1 MPCSRGGAIPA
12 VLLLLLALTGL
23 AYGVLGLAISE
34 LRTVSANRHLARA
47 MLGAKAGAV
56 RGFQSLDSLLLDTV
70 RLRNGAIAGGETPE
84 GILYAADFR
93 WLGSEYFLLE
103 ATGGSSGWPGRRQI
117 GWIGWALDPIARVD
131 ALGAGMSTG
140 GPLEVGPASTIAVSV
155 ADTDALGWPAD
166 ACLPFKPALDSLYRD
181 RDLPLWAPIPV
192 LDTGKTEESD
202 VPGIGLLTGAEVLAR
217 AADEGNPLPSSSA
230 TPGGLCMEGGGRALW
245 FSEGSASFGEGEWC
259 GVVAVAGDLTLGQGV
274 HLQGLALVGG
284 NLLLE
289 EGGRFDGMARV
300 AGAAIV
306 ADGSELLIS
315 ACVATA
321 VLSTT
326 APLLRPA
333 LLPDGYRVNGF

>member
-1 MPCSRGGAIPA
+1 MPHSRGGAIPA

-34 LRTVSANRHLARA
+34 IRSVSANRHLAMA
-47 MLGAKAGAV
+47 TLGAKTGAV

-70 RLRNGAIAGGETPE
+70 RLRDGAVAGGETEE

-103 ATGGSSGWPGRRQI
+103 ATGGSSGWPGKRRI
-117 GWIGWALDPIARVD
+117 GWIGWALDPVARVD
-131 ALGAGMSTG
+131 ALGAGITTG
-140 GPLEVGPASTIAVSV
+140 GPLEVGSASRIGVSV

-166 ACLPFKPALDSLYRD
+166 ACLPIKPALDSLYRD
-181 RDLPLWAPIPV
+181 RDLPLWTPIPAH
-192 LDTGKTEESD
+192 DTGQVEESE
-202 VPGIGLLTGAEVLAR
+202 VPGIGLLTGAEVMAR
-217 AADEGNPLPSSSA
+217 AADEGNPIPS
-230 TPGGLCMEGGGRALW
+230 GGVAPRGPCMEGGGGALW
-245 FSEGSASFGEGEWC
+245 FSQGSTSFGEGEWC
-259 GVVAVAGDLTLGQGV
+259 GVVVVAGDLTLGQGV
-274 HLQGLALVGG
+274 HLQGLALVGR

-306 ADGSELLIS
+306 ADGSELLVS
-315 ACVATA
+315 ACAA
-321 VLSTT
+321 AMVLSTT